1 MPYRPRREGTSRE
14 LKIPVEPELIGVVIQ
29 LLGYNRVKVK
39 CSDGKARI
47 CRIPGRMIK
56 KVWLLEN
63 DIVIICPWD
72 FQSDQKADVIWRYD
86 RGEVKVLRARGALD
100 KLV

>member
-1 MPYRPRREGTSRE
+1 MRYRRRPEGSSRE

-39 CSDGKARI
+39 CGDGKVRV

-56 KVWLLEN
+56 KVWLREN
-63 DIVIICPWD
+63 DIVIVCPWD
-72 FQSDQKADVIWRYD
+72 FQSDEKADVIWRYD
-86 RGEVKVLRARGALD
+86 RGEAKVLRAKGVLATLA
-100 KLV
+100 